1 MAAYLIADV
10 DVFDAGAY
18 EHYKQG
24 LPASLEPFGARYVVR
39 GGATEVLE
47 GDWNPA
53 RLVIIEFPDMARL
66 KAWYTSPAYRPL
78 IALRQRSARARL
90 IAIEGA

>member
-10 DVFDAGAY
+10 DVTDPDLY
-18 EHYKQG
+18 EMYKKD
-24 LPASLEPFGARYVVR
+24 LPATLEPYGARYVVR

-47 GDWNPA
+47 GDWNPK

-66 KAWYTSPAYRPL
+66 KAWYQSPAYRPL
-78 IALRQRSARARL
+78 MTLRQRSARARL
-90 IAIEGA
+90 LAIEGA

>member
-1 MAAYLIADV
+1 VAAYLVADV
-10 DVFDAGAY
+10 EVFDPVAY
-18 EHYKQG
+18 EEYKQQ
-24 LPASLEPFGARYVVR
+24 LPATLEPFGARYAVR

-47 GDWNPA
+47 GEWNPK

-66 KAWYTSPAYRPL
+66 KGWYNSPAYRPL

-90 IAIEGA
+90 LAIEGT

>member
-10 DVFDAGAY
+10 EVLDAVAY
-18 EHYKQG
+18 EQYKQQ
-24 LPASLEPFGARYVVR
+24 LPATLEPFGARYVVR

-47 GDWNPA
+47 GDWNPV
-53 RLVIIEFPDMARL
+53 RLVVIEFPDMTRL
-66 KAWYTSPAYRPL
+66 KAWYNSAAYRPL

-90 IAIEGA
+90 LAIEGA

>member
-10 DVFDAGAY
+10 DVFDAVAY
-18 EHYKQG
+18 EEYKRQ
-24 LPASLEPFGARYVVR
+24 LPATLEPFGARYAVR

-47 GDWNPA
+47 GDWSPT

-66 KAWYTSPAYRPL
+66 KAWYNSAAYRPL

-90 IAIEGA
+90 LAIEGA

>member
-1 MAAYLIADV
+1 MAAYLVADV
-10 DVFDAGAY
+10 EVLDAGAY
-18 EHYKQG
+18 EQYKKA
-24 LPASLEPFGARYVVR
+24 LPATLEPFGARYVAR
-39 GGATEVLE
+39 GGATDVLE

-90 IAIEGA
+90 LAIEGA

>member
-10 DVFDAGAY
+10 DVTDPDLY
-18 EHYKQG
+18 ELYKKD
-24 LPASLEPFGARYVVR
+24 LPATLEPYGARYVVR

-47 GDWNPA
+47 GDWNPK

-66 KAWYTSPAYRPL
+66 KAWYQSPAYRPL
-78 IALRQRSARARL
+78 IALRQRAARARL
-90 IAIEGA
+90 LAVEGA

>member
-10 DVFDAGAY
+10 DVTDPDLY
-18 EHYKQG
+18 EVYKKE
-24 LPASLEPFGARYVVR
+24 LPATLAPFGARYVVR
-39 GGATEVLE
+39 GGATEILE

-66 KAWYTSPAYRPL
+66 KAWYGSPAYQPL
-78 IALRQRSARARL
+78 IAIRQRAARARL
-90 IAIEGA
+90 LAVEGA

>member
-10 DVFDAGAY
+10 DVIDPDLY
-18 EHYKQG
+18 ELYKKD
-24 LPASLEPFGARYVVR
+24 LPATLEPYGARYVVR

-47 GDWNPA
+47 GDWHPT
-53 RLVIIEFPDMARL
+53 RLVIIEFPDRARL
-66 KAWYTSPAYRPL
+66 RAWYASPAYRPL

-90 IAIEGA
+90 LAIEGA

>member
-1 MAAYLIADV
+1 MAAYLVADV
-10 DVFDAGAY
+10 EVLDAGAY
-18 EHYKQG
+18 EQYKQA

-39 GGATEVLE
+39 GGAAEVLE

-66 KAWYTSPAYRPL
+66 KAWYASPAYRPL
-78 IALRQRSARARL
+78 IALRQRCARARL
-90 IAIEGA
+90 LAIEGA

>member
-10 DVFDAGAY
+10 DVLDPAAY
-18 EHYKQG
+18 EEYKRQ
-24 LPASLEPFGARYVVR
+24 LPSTLEPFGARYVVR

-47 GDWNPA
+47 GEWHPT
-53 RLVIIEFPDMARL
+53 RLVVIEFPDMARL
-66 KAWYTSPAYRPL
+66 KAWYGSPAYRPL

-90 IAIEGA
+90 LAVEGA